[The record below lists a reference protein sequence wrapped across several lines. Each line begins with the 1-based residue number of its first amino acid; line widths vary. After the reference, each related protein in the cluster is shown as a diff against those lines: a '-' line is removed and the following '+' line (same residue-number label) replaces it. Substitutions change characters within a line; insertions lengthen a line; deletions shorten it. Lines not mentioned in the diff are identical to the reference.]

1 MKFLKN
7 ILGKVGDLLTGHRP
21 IDEEF
26 FNELEES
33 MLQADLSVRTVESV
47 IEELRSEARRRRL
60 EHSDQLKELII
71 EQISGIL
78 SRSDDVPLKM
88 PSQKPTV
95 YMLVG
100 VNGVG
105 KTTSIAKLA
114 RFLKDKGNKVVIAAA
129 DTFRAAAVEQLGI
142 WADRVGVDMV
152 RHQQGSDPGA
162 VVYDSI
168 ESARAKNADAVI
180 IDTAGR
186 LHNKSGLMEE
196 LGKIGRIVEKSLGRP
211 CDEVLLVLDATT
223 GQNAISQAREFSAAV
238 PVSGIILTKMDGT
251 AKGGVAVTVREE
263 LNIPVKLLTSGESA
277 TEIEPFNSLDYARSL
292 FD

>member
-7 ILGKVGDLLTGHRP
+7 ILGRVGDLLTGHRP

-47 IEELRSEARRRRL
+47 IEELRSEAKRRRL

-78 SRSDDVPLKM
+78 SRNDDVPLTM
-88 PSQKPTV
+88 PDRKPTV

-114 RFLKDKGNKVVIAAA
+114 RFLKDKGNKVIIAAA
-129 DTFRAAAVEQLGI
+129 DTFRAAAAEQLGI
-142 WADRVGVDMV
+142 WAERVGVDMV

-168 ESARAKNADAVI
+168 ESAKSKNADAVI

-196 LGKIGRIVEKSLGRP
+196 LGKIGRIAEKCLGRP

-277 TEIEPFNSLDYARSL
+277 AEIELFNSLDYARSL